1 MCWHCWTS
9 RQGCRPAPRLLGRPR
24 LAARALVFTANPC
37 ISQSACAA
45 RGWVS
50 DPPVVDHAC
59 GPTDRGGRH
68 GLPRSAGVPI
78 GRPYRPVT
86 KPSHCMGWFHSRHLD
101 GRAYQLSLSLPAHFG
116 SRGAAPARPAR
127 PQRHLAI
134 EQGFA
139 RHVEPA
145 PLTRQGLL
153 PRTALAMRPQITLRR
168 RRRALP
174 PSLARER

>member
-9 RQGCRPAPRLLGRPR
+9 RQGCRPAPRLAWP
-24 LAARALVFTANPC
+24 
-37 ISQSACAA
+37 SEA
-45 RGWVS
+45 RGPRMGLYCEPLQFAKRLRRARLSVRS
-50 DPPVVDHAC
+50 PVVHHAC
-59 GPTDRGGRH
+59 RPTDRGGRH

-101 GRAYQLSLSLPAHFG
+101 RRAYQLSLSLPAHFA
-116 SRGAAPARPAR
+116 SRGAAQ